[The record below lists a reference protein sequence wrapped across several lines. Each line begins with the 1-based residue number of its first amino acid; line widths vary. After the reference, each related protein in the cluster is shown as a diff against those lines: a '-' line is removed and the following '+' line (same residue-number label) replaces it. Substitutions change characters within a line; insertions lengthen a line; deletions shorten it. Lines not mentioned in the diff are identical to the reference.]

1 MGTPTLSYSDFNGH
15 HAVSLD
21 RDATSVGRS
30 PTQDVVLSDPCVSRL
45 HAAIRRIGNSY
56 AVEDRGSAHGTF
68 LNSVRV
74 KRSILQ
80 FEDVLQLGS
89 LGGLRLRFH
98 LSEHNENASDVA
110 RSSVTTLLPSLN
122 ELRGLGS
129 GLRPAARE
137 MEKLNWL
144 LRAARQLNEGGA
156 IEDILSTF
164 LHLTL
169 QLAGLE
175 RGFVFFREEGGMRL
189 VQGLDAE
196 GKIVK
201 EDLSVSR
208 RAMQKA
214 IESDSRFTI
223 SDSLADKDASGW
235 SSVMANGIRSIYCIP
250 LRKRTS
256 VDAPNQLLGLLY
268 LDSHLDLGELTEV
281 DHQLLDTIASEAAT
295 LLHNALL
302 AEAESK
308 ARQDREELA
317 VAAKIH
323 NGLMSIALPKV
334 PFAVLQAKSVPCL
347 AIGGDFYD
355 AVALEDSVCVVIADV
370 SGKGVPAAIVA
381 ATLQGIIHAQLLVE
395 QELPAIAS
403 VVNQFL
409 CSRNVGKY
417 ATMILLKLF
426 SDGRIEYV
434 NCGHIQPVSIWN
446 REIRRLEEGNLIVG
460 LIDSATYTSAHYVL
474 RPGERLLLP
483 TDGITEAEDSSGKQ
497 FGDTG
502 LDTIAY
508 NEDVSLILDHVAKF
522 QAPNRGQD
530 DCTLVE
536 IRYVG

>member
-110 RSSVTTLLPSLN
+110 RSTVTTLLPSLN